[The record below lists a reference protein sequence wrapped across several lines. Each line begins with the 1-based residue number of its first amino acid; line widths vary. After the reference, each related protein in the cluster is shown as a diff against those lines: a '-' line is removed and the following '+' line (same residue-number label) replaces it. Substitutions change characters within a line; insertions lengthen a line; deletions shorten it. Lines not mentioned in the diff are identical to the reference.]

1 MKSEVLMSFRV
12 FHYSRSLTSHNSFY
26 DNKASLTLRLMMMA
40 LTTRKAIRVENVLGS
55 WMTVTRTRWHFW
67 ISFFFFLLGWLKNRT
82 QDDVQVCVDEIIS
95 GKVLIVFEDNKFR
108 VPRTCEAKCSKKL
121 WIGRD
126 MSLKF
131 VCLAVV
137 IKTIIM
143 SVSSAVICREL
154 QRRRM
159 RCSVSSH

>member
-1 MKSEVLMSFRV
+1 M
-12 FHYSRSLTSHNSFY
+12 
-26 DNKASLTLRLMMMA
+26 TLLD
-40 LTTRKAIRVENVLGS
+40 
-55 WMTVTRTRWHFW
+55 
-67 ISFFFFLLGWLKNRT
+67 FFLFFLLGWLKNRT

-108 VPRTCEAKCSKKL
+108 VPRTCEAKCSEKL

-143 SVSSAVICREL
+143 SVSSSVIRREL